1 MKVEYINPFF
11 QATRDVFKMML
22 DLDTTRGEL
31 GVVEELVPVQEANV
45 VIGVTGDLSGSLL
58 YSFPKDMTLT
68 MVKIMSGMEMTQLD
82 SFVTSALGEV
92 ANIISGNA
100 LTLLSQNDY
109 QCDIVPPQ
117 IIVGTG
123 NALSMATEKAL
134 VLPLETSIG
143 QFEIN
148 ISLREK

>member
-22 DLDTTRGEL
+22 DLDTKRGEL